1 MEQNELCNLRFSF
14 AIKALLG
21 QMEKFEKVVYTAM
34 LISDFGYLLCLCKQ
48 MLFFL
53 EIHMKAFKNKGHYL
67 QLTLKGF
74 RKK

>member
-1 MEQNELCNLRFSF
+1 
-14 AIKALLG
+14 
-21 QMEKFEKVVYTAM
+21 M

-53 EIHMKAFKNKGHYL
+53 EIYMKAFKNKGHYL

-74 RKK
+74 RKKWYLYMGGDKINMVKC